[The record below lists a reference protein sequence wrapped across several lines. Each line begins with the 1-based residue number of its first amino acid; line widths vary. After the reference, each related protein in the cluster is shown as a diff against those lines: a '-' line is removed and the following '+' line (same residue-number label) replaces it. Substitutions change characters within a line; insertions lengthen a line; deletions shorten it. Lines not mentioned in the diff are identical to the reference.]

1 MRTLRLVPKQLL
13 ATILVAGLLSGC
25 GKDNPVKPKEIAVLT
40 YPVLSSPQ
48 NALSALVTAYTQ
60 RDSVETGAV
69 YDSSYQ
75 GSSQDLTDPN
85 NPPTLFFTHSDEVH
99 HVAALARSPAITE
112 IIFNIGSPATWTRL
126 ASDDASHPEWAVIQ
140 IFGHYIGIRDGA
152 TEYDAY
158 GTNPFLFKF
167 KPSTPDSSSPT
178 DTLWR
183 VVRWTEIH

>member
-1 MRTLRLVPKQLL
+1 MRAVRLLPNRLL
-13 ATILVAGLLSGC
+13 ATMVVAGLLSGC
-25 GKDNPVKPKEIAVLT
+25 GKDNPVKPKEDLPRP

-48 NALSALVTAYTQ
+48 NALSALGIAYTH

-75 GSSQDLTDPN
+75 GSSQDPTDPN
-85 NPPTLFFTHSDEVH
+85 SPPPLFFDHSAEVR
-99 HVAALARSPAITE
+99 HVGALARSPGITE

-126 ASDDASHPEWAVIQ
+126 ESDDASHPDWAVIQ
-140 IFGHYIGIRDGA
+140 LAYHQVVVVDGA
-152 TEYDAY
+152 TTYQTQ
-158 GTNPFLFKF
+158 GTNPFLFAF

-183 VVRWTEIH
+183 VVRWTEVH